1 LFPAATGISLETTLE
16 RDMARRLFLLLT
28 CALAL
33 AAVPAASS
41 VSATVTITATGFVP
55 EGVTINAGDSVTW
68 RNADTTVH
76 QVVFGQAP
84 CTLTI
89 QPGATGLCTFRAGG
103 SFNYRDPSQGGAFR
117 GTVTV
122 TGPRRS
128 VTIESSRRAV
138 TFAGAV
144 TLSGVISSQQDG
156 ERVNLFAQACGKTA
170 FTRVGLATTAA
181 GGNWTFAVRPTLN
194 TVYQARWR
202 TTESVTATVNVM
214 PRLRLTRAG
223 RRFTARV
230 TAAEAFTGK
239 VVSFQRYRPILR
251 RWLTIKRVVLRTA
264 ATPTAGTVVT
274 SRSFRARVRAGWRL
288 RTFLPQAQAG
298 TCYLAAASNVVRIR

>member
-1 LFPAATGISLETTLE
+1 
-16 RDMARRLFLLLT
+16 MAQRLLIALT

-41 VSATVTITATGFVP
+41 ASATVTITATGFVP
-55 EGVTINAGDSVTW
+55 ESVTINAGDSVTW

-76 QVVFGQAP
+76 QVVFGQTP
-84 CTLTI
+84 CNLTI
-89 QPGATGLCTFRAGG
+89 QPGATASCMFRAGG
-103 SFNYRDPSQGGAFR
+103 SFNYRDPSEGGAFR

-122 TGPRRS
+122 TGPRQS
-128 VTIESSRRAV
+128 VTLKSSRPAV
-138 TFAGAV
+138 IFAGAV
-144 TLSGVISSQQDG
+144 TLSGVISSQQAG
-156 ERVNLFAQACGKTA
+156 ESVNLFAQECGKTA
-170 FTRVGLATTAA
+170 FTRVGSATTAA
-181 GGNWTFAVRPTLN
+181 GGNWTFAVKPTLK
-194 TVYQARWR
+194 TVYRARWK

-214 PRLRLTRAG
+214 PRLRLARAG

-239 VVSFQRYRPILR
+239 VLSFQRYRPILG
-251 RWLTIKRVVLRTA
+251 RWLTVKRVVLGSA

-274 SRSFRARVRAGWRL
+274 STRFRARVRPGWRL

-298 TCYLAAASNVVRIR
+298 TCYLAAASNVLRIR